1 MAFIHSH
8 SRPVYDFASYRS
20 ESGICRRSAALLIL
34 ILLTVLTSGCNSFYD
49 ALRAEPAPQTSFLP
63 AQPKLSE
70 MPPTFPFRKMW
81 INPAV
86 DMNRYRKIMISK
98 VSTEHVLAKIPWN
111 RVNESELFNTRAKE
125 CLYFAG
131 YIENSFRAAVSADPE
146 KRFQLSQKPDAQTLV
161 LELSL
166 VQVVPSKSFLNVF
179 ETVVGFIVPG
189 FSLLTMFNAGEI
201 AIEGKLK
208 DAETGTLICMF
219 ADREK
224 DRPTIINVAGLK
236 WYRHSQININE
247 WSREFVLILSSKNRL
262 SVKRRFPITFFE
274 K

>member
-1 MAFIHSH
+1 
-8 SRPVYDFASYRS
+8 
-20 ESGICRRSAALLIL
+20 
-34 ILLTVLTSGCNSFYD
+34 
-49 ALRAEPAPQTSFLP
+49 
-63 AQPKLSE
+63 
-70 MPPTFPFRKMW
+70 MW
-81 INPAV
+81 FNPAV
-86 DMNRYRKIMISK
+86 DMNRYRKIMIPK
-98 VSTEHVLAKIPWN
+98 VNTEHVLAKIPWN
-111 RVNESELFNTRAKE
+111 RVNESEFFNTRAKE

-131 YIENSFRAAVSADPE
+131 YIEKSFKTAVSSDPE
-146 KRFQLSQKPDAQTLV
+146 KRFQLSQNPDTQTLV

-179 ETVVGFIVPG
+179 ETAVGFIVPG

-208 DAETGTLICMF
+208 DARSGMLVCMF

-224 DRPTIINVAGLK
+224 DRVAIIDVAGLK
-236 WYRHSQININE
+236 WYRHSQIIVE
-247 WSREFVLILSSKNRL
+247 DWGREFVLIMNSKNRL